1 MPGASKILSK
11 EPPRRKYIKYSVYFL
26 MPTSSTL
33 QPLPSGQRLAIIDSL
48 RGWALLGVVLMNY
61 IGFYQPGKE
70 YPKVLLWGCSIFFEA
85 KSWTLLSFLFGF
97 GFAVLM
103 DKGMAKGALFIRRMG
118 WLLVFAI
125 INTAFY
131 GGDILKDYAVLGM
144 LLFLFRGCSARTS
157 LWIGLGLLV
166 LLPWIAQAVNG
177 IPDGASMPERLRNMY
192 YSHRIWDVWIRD
204 LIVTWY
210 GQIRATEYSITVHVV
225 MLACFFLGMAAHKS
239 GFFANL
245 QQWRKILIRILLA
258 GLCISSAIWLCGF
271 LKPQVIDWIQV
282 KLLADIR
289 WSEPVVSAACIAAA
303 LCLLYLSG
311 RLRRLFMAFQ
321 YVGRMTLT
329 NYMTQNVL
337 SFFLFS
343 GAGFSLR
350 HAGLPALFFL
360 GLALLVYLLQVFF
373 SRWWLTRYRYGPVEW
388 VWRCLSYRRWLP
400 LRY

>member
-1 MPGASKILSK
+1 MPGASKILTK
-11 EPPRRKYIKYSVYFL
+11 ESPRRKYMKYSVYFL

-61 IGFYQPGKE
+61 IGFYQPGKD
-70 YPKVLLWGCSIFFEA
+70 YPKALLWGCSIFFEA

-144 LLFLFRGCSARTS
+144 LLFLFRRCSARTS

-166 LLPWIAQAVNG
+166 LLPWISHAVES
-177 IPDGASMPERLRNMY
+177 IPDGSPMPVHLKNLY
-192 YSHRIWDVWIRD
+192 YSHWIWDVWLRD
-204 LIVTWY
+204 LIITWY
-210 GQIRATEYSITVHVV
+210 NQIRATDYSITVHVI

-239 GFFANL
+239 GFFADL
-245 QQWRKILIRILLA
+245 PQRRKILIRILLA
-258 GLCISSAIWLCGF
+258 GLCLSSAIWLCVF
-271 LKPQVIDWIQV
+271 LKPQVIDWIQS
-282 KLLADIR
+282 KLRADLLFL
-289 WSEPVVSAACIAAA
+289 EPISSAAYITS
-303 LCLLYLSG
+303 LFCLIYLSG
-311 RLRRLFMAFQ
+311 RFQRFFRAFQ
-321 YVGRMTLT
+321 YTGRMTLT

-360 GLALLVYLLQVFF
+360 ALALLVYLLQVFF